1 MDPVTWIEAA
11 LVSVTVRV
19 TVCPEVMLF
28 ELALMET
35 VGTAAE
41 AMVAKNEIATKV
53 RKRVREGIDFTGAC
67 LEGLVH
73 VPDCAL
79 GGEVVP
85 GWISSALAPGT
96 KWTDTKTFDAN
107 SILKVSKPK
116 ARTVVTTF
124 TN

>member
-53 RKRVREGIDFTGAC
+53 KRRFREGTDFTW
-67 LEGLVH
+67 GL
-73 VPDCAL
+73 P
-79 GGEVVP
+79 
-85 GWISSALAPGT
+85 
-96 KWTDTKTFDAN
+96 
-107 SILKVSKPK
+107 
-116 ARTVVTTF
+116 
-124 TN
+124 

>member
-1 MDPVTWIEAA
+1 LDPVTWIEAA

-85 GWISSALAPGT
+85 GMISSALRRVRNGRIQNRLMLSLPRKEAT
-96 KWTDTKTFDAN
+96 RELAQW
-107 SILKVSKPK
+107 
-116 ARTVVTTF
+116 
-124 TN
+124 